1 MRRRLVALGALLAG
15 AVAGAALLHRTAS
28 GRTERVDLLYED
40 GSSVTLFDDDA
51 KPLLDIARSALD
63 ATRA

>member
-1 MRRRLVALGALLAG
+1 MRRRLILLGALLAG
-15 AVAGAALLHRTAS
+15 AFGVLGVLRRTATS
-28 GRTERVDLLYED
+28 ARERVDLFYED
-40 GSSVTLFDDDA
+40 GSLVTLVDDEA